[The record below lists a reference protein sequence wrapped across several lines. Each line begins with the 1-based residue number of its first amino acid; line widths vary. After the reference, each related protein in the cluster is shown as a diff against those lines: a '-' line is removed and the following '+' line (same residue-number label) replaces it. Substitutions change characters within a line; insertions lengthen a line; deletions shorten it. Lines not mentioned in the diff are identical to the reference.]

1 MELSKEEL
9 ITIFE
14 ALEVY
19 GGAHELMDAVAIEL
33 EKLELEEMS
42 FDDDDG
48 CAGGACKL

>member
-33 EKLELEEMS
+33 EKLELEEELKGRNS
-42 FDDDDG
+42 LFVVTSNG
-48 CAGGACKL
+48 